1 MLFCLLITISFAI
14 LKFATSAEGA
24 YFTLYKGIQMDQINA
39 KTMNV
44 AEYADCPQTNDRKA
58 SEKEN
63 SLNVLDEWQ
72 LLLVGGGDTIVCW

>member
-1 MLFCLLITISFAI
+1 MLFFLLITISFVI
-14 LKFATSAEGA
+14 LELAPSAEVA
-24 YFTLYKGIQMDQINA
+24 YCTLYKGIQMDQINA

-44 AEYADCPQTNDRKA
+44 AEYADCPLINDRKA
-58 SEKEN
+58 NEKEN